1 MAKLGASAHALERED
16 MVTESLG
23 GLEVAQSTLRCHG
36 RKKGS
41 APAHGKESRSL
52 ILSLLSTPC
61 PVCFGQG
68 RGMDN
73 QDGSGDPP
81 L

>member
-16 MVTESLG
+16 IVTESLG

-41 APAHGKESRSL
+41 APAHG
-52 ILSLLSTPC
+52 
-61 PVCFGQG
+61 
-68 RGMDN
+68 RGDH
-73 QDGSGDPP
+73 SF
-81 L
+81 